1 MRPTAASANK
11 SHDKHDKT
19 EVKSPPRPSKTTAP
33 PKPKTNGQVKKP
45 AAATGAPKSSSR
57 PSTAKSGSEKASS
70 VLSADAPPAPE
81 QTNGTH
87 EVHPAAPESQQVA
100 KETQSQEFAAADKS
114 LPVVEQQQQRHSGVE
129 TPPTQQSNGAAAS
142 PLPGQDNQQQGAGTT
157 LEATPAA
164 IGEELR

>member
-1 MRPTAASANK
+1 
-11 SHDKHDKT
+11 
-19 EVKSPPRPSKTTAP
+19 
-33 PKPKTNGQVKKP
+33 
-45 AAATGAPKSSSR
+45 R

-100 KETQSQEFAAADKS
+100 KETQSPEFAAANKS
-114 LPVVEQQQQRHSGVE
+114 LPAEQQQHHSGVE
-129 TPPTQQSNGAAAS
+129 TPPTQQSNGTAAAF
-142 PLPGQDNQQQGAGTT
+142 PPPEQDNQQQGAGTT